1 MDDLSTQPNK
11 PLHIYFRDDMD
22 SYMTLDILK
31 NVTDG
36 IDATFKMCKS
46 WSGLSVSLS
55 EHPTNIVFHIDMV
68 QRHGGSISEFM
79 LMLETMMKYSGQAIK
94 PNVGVGIEI
103 TTPAA
108 TVKELQKHKILAIV
122 PSAVTI
128 GAEYTN
134 TAIKHMLANES
145 YWPKDIISK
154 LPGNNQKSKNKDNN
168 SLTVRQQ
175 EVFELIANRGLSNK
189 QIARTLNI
197 AESTVKLHV
206 SAIMK
211 NYCVRNRTQLALM
224 KKV

>member
-1 MDDLSTQPNK
+1 MDDLTAQPSK

-22 SYMTLDILK
+22 TYMTLDLFK
-31 NVTDG
+31 NATSD

-46 WSGLSVSLS
+46 WSELSISLS

-68 QRHGGSISEFM
+68 QRHGGTIPEFM
-79 LMLETMMKYSGQAIK
+79 LMLETMMKYSGRTIK

-108 TVKELQKHKILAIV
+108 VIKELQKHKILAIV
-122 PSAVTI
+122 PSALTF

-134 TAIKHMLANES
+134 TAIKHMLASEP

-154 LPGNNQKSKNKDNN
+154 LPGSKKSSNKSNVH
-168 SLTVRQQ
+168 LTDRQTQ
-175 EVFELIANRGLSNK
+175 VFDLIAARGLSNK

-197 AESTVKLHV
+197 SESTVKIHV

-211 NYCVRNRTQLALM
+211 VLCVRNRTQLALT
-224 KKV
+224 K